1 MPLLRKKTEENTV
14 VSWIYD
20 CQCTSVCVS
29 QGKCRFLTLRCGW
42 GSNYLAQGQCVC
54 FWRRCVYICV
64 CVCLASCS
72 VKCQSHK
79 VFVCEPAE
87 MQLSTECWCDKL
99 PWACV
104 WCVSDVGVCFI
115 KHAGIIAS
123 GWMYKYAVYWLT
135 LE

>member
-1 MPLLRKKTEENTV
+1 MPLLRKKTEANTV

-29 QGKCRFLTLRCGW
+29 QGNVVFSLWGVDGAVIIWLRVSVFVSGV
-42 GSNYLAQGQCVC
+42 GVFIY
-54 FWRRCVYICV
+54 V

-123 GWMYKYAVYWLT
+123 GWKYKYAVYWLT